1 MKSFRVSIM
10 AYLYLPLVALLSL
23 SATASSAESVA
34 VQCGESKGWA
44 YYFAGGLVPDD
55 MEGFTE
61 DGITGGKTTL
71 VVNDEGEGDVLFVD
85 ASGQLGSAKE
95 QGGKV
100 IALDASTGL
109 NWLIL
114 YPDGTMENYALNL
127 ASMKVAFWRNTVGNE
142 NVAKNS
148 LFITDCFVK

>member
-1 MKSFRVSIM
+1 M
-10 AYLYLPLVALLSL
+10 AHFYALLATLLSL
-23 SATASSAESVA
+23 SATVSNAESVS

-71 VVNDEGEGDVLFVD
+71 VVNDKGEGDVLFID

-95 QGGKV
+95 QGGQV
-100 IALDASTGL
+100 ISLDASNGL
-109 NWLIL
+109 NWLLL

-127 ASMKVAFWRNTVGNE
+127 ASMKVAIWRNTVGNQ

-148 LFITDCFVK
+148 LFISDCSVK

>member
-1 MKSFRVSIM
+1 MM
-10 AYLYLPLVALLSL
+10 AYPYLLLVALLSL
-23 SATASSAESVA
+23 SATVSKAESVS

-85 ASGQLGSAKE
+85 ATGQLGSAKE

-100 IALDASTGL
+100 IALDASNGL
-109 NWLIL
+109 NWLLL

-127 ASMKVAFWRNTVGNE
+127 ASMKVAIWRNTVGNE
-142 NVAKNS
+142 NVAKNN
-148 LFITDCFVK
+148 LFIADCFVK

>member
-1 MKSFRVSIM
+1 M
-10 AYLYLPLVALLSL
+10 AYLYLLLVALLSL
-23 SATASSAESVA
+23 SATVSKAETVS

-44 YYFAGGLVPDD
+44 YYFAGGLVPED

-85 ASGQLGSAKE
+85 ATGQLGSAKE

-100 IALDASTGL
+100 IALDASNGL
-109 NWLIL
+109 NWLHF

-127 ASMKVAFWRNTVGNE
+127 ASMKVAIWRNTVGNE
-142 NVAKNS
+142 NVAKNN
-148 LFITDCFVK
+148 LFIADCFVK

>member
-1 MKSFRVSIM
+1 M
-10 AYLYLPLVALLSL
+10 AYLYLLLVALLSL
-23 SATASSAESVA
+23 SATVSKAETVS

-85 ASGQLGSAKE
+85 ATGQLGSAKE

-100 IALDASTGL
+100 IALDASNGL
-109 NWLIL
+109 NWLLL

-127 ASMKVAFWRNTVGNE
+127 ASMKVAIWRNTVGNE
-142 NVAKNS
+142 NVAKNN
-148 LFITDCFVK
+148 LFIADCFVK